1 MTAKKA
7 DSFGF
12 APPKRWT
19 GLVRET
25 SSDRWVQ
32 YPRLVP
38 DKWRGNFQGE
48 RDAPMSGGLESSR
61 ICIPVKKDKYL
72 QIQIMRQPVF
82 RSSCRKKQRLTVST
96 LPRA

>member
-48 RDAPMSGGLESSR
+48 RDAPMSGGLESVR
-61 ICIPVKKDKYL
+61 ELLEQGLRGITKA
-72 QIQIMRQPVF
+72 RQ
-82 RSSCRKKQRLTVST
+82 ST
-96 LPRA
+96 LKKGESTDVQS